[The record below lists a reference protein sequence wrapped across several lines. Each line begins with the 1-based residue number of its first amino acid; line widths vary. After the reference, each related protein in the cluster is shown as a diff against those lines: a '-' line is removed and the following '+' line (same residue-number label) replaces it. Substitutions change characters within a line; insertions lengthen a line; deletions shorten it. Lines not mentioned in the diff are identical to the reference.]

1 MYNPQDAA
9 TANNVKKLYKSLSI
23 GISELGGF
31 FSRPYGLWSDLVYS
45 KCPDTVQALNKV
57 KNIFDPA
64 GIMNPGKLCFGKGA
78 EL

>member
-1 MYNPQDAA
+1 MYNPQGASVVDSVQ
-9 TANNVKKLYKSLSI
+9 NLYKSLST

-31 FSRPYGLWSDLVYS
+31 FSRPYGLWSDLAYS
-45 KCPDTVQALNKV
+45 KCPDTVEALKKV

-64 GIMNPGKLCFGKGA
+64 GIMNPGRLCFGKGA